1 MESAPSLGLF
11 ARKFGLAIGQSETF
25 LFGHVLQSD
34 VRGGQGRIISIWRGI
49 VKDLDLVAWAC
60 NDPATLMPD
69 HDANRKR
76 EKRGFE
82 FLNKAIPGFYVPT
95 SGEKDQLLEML
106 GISRGTYIGDY
117 DLFTGDRAAADSTHD
132 RKTAVK

>member
-69 HDANRKR
+69 HVANQGRQ
-76 EKRGFE
+76 
-82 FLNKAIPGFYVPT
+82 KAGLELLKASMPGFYVPV
-95 SGEKDQLLEML
+95 GKEKE
-106 GISRGTYIGDY
+106 
-117 DLFTGDRAAADSTHD
+117 
-132 RKTAVK
+132 